1 MIIFA
6 EMKKSVLV
14 IFWYLLSLLSV
25 KAQDSAIIDNDIT
38 QNYLRSYCSQSLGI
52 ELTPKCNLSLYD
64 TLTNW
69 IGTPYRFAGN
79 STKGI
84 DCSGFV
90 NTIYDHVFGLKI
102 GARNSSEIYK
112 IMQKLDVD
120 ELQEGDLVFFRIRKG
135 GISHVGLYLGN
146 NKFAH
151 SSTSSGVIISDLNEG
166 YYKRYFAGAGRLK
179 EGKFDNISAV
189 KNEN

>member
-6 EMKKSVLV
+6 EMKKSVLI
-14 IFWYLLSLLSV
+14 IFWCLLGLISV
-25 KAQDSAIIDNDIT
+25 KAQDSASFDDDIT

-52 ELTPKCNLSLYD
+52 ELSSKCNLLLYD

-102 GARNSSEIYK
+102 GARNSGDIYK
-112 IMQKLDVD
+112 MMQKLDVD

-135 GISHVGLYLGN
+135 RISHVGLYLGN

-151 SSTSSGVIISDLNEG
+151 SSSSNGVIISDLSEG
-166 YYKRYFAGAGRLK
+166 YYKRYFAGAGRHK
-179 EGKFDNISAV
+179 EGTFDNISAV